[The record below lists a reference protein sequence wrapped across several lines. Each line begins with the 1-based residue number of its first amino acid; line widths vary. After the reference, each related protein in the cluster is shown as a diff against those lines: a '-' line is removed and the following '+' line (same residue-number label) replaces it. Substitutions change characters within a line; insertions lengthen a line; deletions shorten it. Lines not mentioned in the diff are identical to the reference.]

1 MRGRVLKTPEGR
13 DTRPTADR
21 VREALFNILAHHD
34 WVADIGDPLD
44 GANVLDAFAGTGA
57 LGIEALSRGATSCTF
72 FETNRKALQVL
83 RENVVFAKLDE
94 VVRIIPSDV
103 TKPPKAQ
110 TPASLIFL
118 DPPYRKGLIEQAVA
132 ALSAQGWIAPHALL
146 VCETAKDEALSLP
159 PTYEE
164 ILTRGYGDTCIR
176 FFKNS

>member
-1 MRGRVLKTPEGR
+1 MIGARTSAILWTARTCWTPSR
-13 DTRPTADR
+13 
-21 VREALFNILAHHD
+21 N
-34 WVADIGDPLD
+34 
-44 GANVLDAFAGTGA
+44 GA

-72 FETNRKALQVL
+72 FEKDRKALHVL
-83 RENVVFAKLDE
+83 RENVVLAKLDE
-94 VVRIIPSDV
+94 VVRIMPSDV

-132 ALSAQGWIAPHALL
+132 ALSAQGWTRRTLGRH
-146 VCETAKDEALSLP
+146 ETAKNEALSLSNN
-159 PTYEE
+159 YEE